1 MEKPFLFE
9 SYCVLFYFLV
19 KIHFYLFPNGDGPG
33 FRTQALSQLLARLI
47 SHCAPVYSWVFV
59 FSHPVDFPSAEIK
72 SRVRPF
78 APIRYCC
85 RQKFA
90 CPSHVFGRQSVLLLN
105 RCLQTSSLGVSFRRA
120 HRILCHREY
129 VSFCRSFLCA
139 ICFFCRSQVS
149 QDLAPFSYC
158 MGTRVMVLSC
168 GSCSCSCVRNSVP
181 CLSVIGPV
189 IGIRD
194 EDASCSRIIFDSR
207 SHFSLGVPPG
217 GSDSRHIFF
226 RGFSSSVTL
235 CSSGA

>member
-1 MEKPFLFE
+1 VPKSRFRAPVRSTVE
-9 SYCVLFYFLV
+9 SLPPDEFSRRQF
-19 KIHFYLFPNGDGPG
+19 
-33 FRTQALSQLLARLI
+33 S
-47 SHCAPVYSWVFV
+47 SCAPYSLPPRICFFLPFV
-59 FSHPVDFPSAEIK
+59 P
-72 SRVRPF
+72 
-78 APIRYCC
+78 
-85 RQKFA
+85 
-90 CPSHVFGRQSVLLLN
+90 
-105 RCLQTSSLGVSFRRA
+105 
-120 HRILCHREY
+120 LCNL
-129 VSFCRSFLCA
+129 F
-139 ICFFCRSQVS
+139 FFCRSQVS